1 MGESGSDC
9 VTDLLLVRPP
19 GVLVNSDQQWQWGAQ
34 VGQGSQDPL
43 NELHRGAQGGVAGCS
58 VQGRQPRTLAVR
70 NGAFNS
76 PCRWKET
83 TCRGGWGTLQ
93 PNSPQVARGL
103 NARPRAGGRKG
114 LTQGWAVQRCSGG

>member
-1 MGESGSDC
+1 

-19 GVLVNSDQQWQWGAQ
+19 GVLANSDQQWQWGAQ

-43 NELHRGAQGGVAGCS
+43 NELHREMWWDALYRAGS
-58 VQGRQPRTLAVR
+58 PGPWAVR

-76 PCRWKET
+76 PCRWKEA

-103 NARPRAGGRKG
+103 IARPRAGGREG